1 MHKYPYP
8 CELYQGGCTHS
19 PCDGLAE
26 VPDIAIPKDD
36 DTIVYC
42 PRCYKL
48 QPPLMLSLI
57 SESEFMRAM
66 RGEFGERPA
75 NGNPQAEQ
83 TTPSTATV
91 PAEDGSNT
99 KQTANR
105 HKGRSIYDG
114 KKVHQDIESDSRRQ
128 FIKVNSRKFKLTRPM
143 DWAVADQV
151 LKTVQDRDDGYV
163 IDLKADEY
171 NALSN
176 GGKDFVRHCIER
188 QPLEKPIRGKKYTGK
203 ARIRPGLLR
212 PNQL

>member
-8 CELYQGGCTHS
+8 CELYQSGCTHS

-66 RGEFGERPA
+66 RGEFGERPI

-91 PAEDGSNT
+91 PAEDGSNA
-99 KQTANR
+99 KQTVNR

-151 LKTVQDRDDGYV
+151 LKAVQDRDDGYV